1 MRYFFKKGIDMEW
14 TPAYIIYS
22 VDDNMKIK
30 EVSEMTGISIDTLR
44 YYEKEGL
51 LDYVQRD
58 ENGRRNYG
66 EDDLE
71 KIEFIRCMRSAGI
84 PVGTIAEYMKMC
96 AAGDDTI
103 PDRKQLLLRE
113 REAQLE
119 KMKQL
124 QECLNRLDCKI
135 ETYEAII
142 SGECRGEDSDSSWT
156 SKEVVK
162 RCHKYEKEHK

>member
-1 MRYFFKKGIDMEW
+1 MVTSGCINISATFLEPRC
-14 TPAYIIYS
+14 AAIIS
-22 VDDNMKIK
+22 SPSALI
-30 EVSEMTGISIDTLR
+30 EPCIIIEPI
-44 YYEKEGL
+44 
-51 LDYVQRD
+51 
-58 ENGRRNYG
+58 
-66 EDDLE
+66 E
-71 KIEFIRCMRSAGI
+71 KIEFIRCMRRAGI

>member
-1 MRYFFKKGIDMEW
+1 
-14 TPAYIIYS
+14 
-22 VDDNMKIK
+22 MKIK
-30 EVSEMTGISIDTLR
+30 EVSEMTGMSIDTLR

-51 LDYVQRD
+51 LDYVKRD
-58 ENGRRNYG
+58 EAGRRDYDD
-66 EDDLE
+66 EDLE

-103 PDRKQLLLRE
+103 PDRKQLLLGA
-113 REAQLE
+113 REAQLK

-124 QECLNRLDCKI
+124 QECLVRLDCKI
-135 ETYEAII
+135 ETYEAIM
-142 SGECRGEDSDSSWT
+142 SGECRGDADDSRWI

-162 RCHKYEKEHK
+162 RCHKYEKVHNCKL

>member
-1 MRYFFKKGIDMEW
+1 MRYFLKKGIDMEW

-22 VDDNMKIK
+22 VDDIMKIK
-30 EVSEMTGISIDTLR
+30 EVSKITGMSIDTLR

-142 SGECRGEDSDSSWT
+142 SGECRGEDSDSRWT
-156 SKEVVK
+156 SKKVVK